1 LLATLTKW
9 PTSCG
14 MERSVARWAVSR
26 NFFFPADIERITV
39 FATADALAAILR
51 ISGIA
56 RTSKLHRF
64 WLKLQPQKVL

>member
-1 LLATLTKW
+1 
-9 PTSCG
+9 
-14 MERSVARWAVSR
+14 MSVARWAVSR
-26 NFFFPADIERITV
+26 NFFFPDIERITM